1 MTDPHP
7 VQQPFDTPEPAM
19 PARADAPA
27 IGADPLGFP
36 DLPRLELDQLLVQLV
51 DRAQEVMAAQNRLRG
66 LLRANQ
72 LISGH
77 LALPELLRGIVE
89 AARELV
95 GARYA
100 ALGVIAPDGGLAE
113 FVHSGMPA
121 DDVERIGH
129 LPQGKGLLGALIEDP
144 QPIRLLRIGDDPRSS
159 GFPASHPPMDSF
171 LGVPIRVRSEVF
183 GNLYFAE
190 STKQAFS
197 AEDEDL
203 ARALAATAAVA
214 IANARL
220 YEASRARGE
229 WLQASAAV
237 TSELLANHLDAAEPL
252 RAIAEHSRRI
262 AHADVVTVARPVD
275 PATDPAGEDAGLRV
289 EVAVGPLAT
298 EVLGDTVSLRQSLAG
313 YVYTSG
319 DPVRISQP
327 GDRGLRPATVGDLE
341 VGPVMALPMRG
352 SSRVHGVLTLARARG
367 RQAFGAD
374 ELEMA
379 GGFAD
384 QAAVAIELA
393 AARAEQE
400 RAQMLDERERIAA
413 DMHDLVI
420 QRLFAA
426 GLTLQG
432 SIAGI
437 PPGRSRDR
445 VTATIEDLDTTIR
458 QIRTSIFQLQRPTT
472 GVQAGLRARLLDIA
486 TEAAAGLGFDP
497 AVRFSG
503 VIDVLPEHTAG
514 DLEAALREALSN
526 VARHAGARTVEVDVV
541 SRDGGL
547 VLTVRDDGAG
557 IGDVARRSGLANLD
571 QRARRHGGTC
581 TVEPAE
587 PTGTHLTW
595 RVPTT

>member
-1 MTDPHP
+1 MTRPRP
-7 VQQPFDTPEPAM
+7 EQQPSDPPAPSS
-19 PARADAPA
+19 PARADAPVTA
-27 IGADPLGFP
+27 ADPLAFP

-121 DDVERIGH
+121 DAVERIGH

-159 GFPASHPPMDSF
+159 GFPKGHPPMDSF

-214 IANARL
+214 IENARL

-237 TSELLANHLDAAEPL
+237 TSELLSTHLDAAEPL

-262 AHADVVTVARPVD
+262 AHADAVTVVRPSDDDGV
-275 PATDPAGEDAGLRV
+275 LRV
-289 EVAVGPLAT
+289 DVAVGPVAR
-298 EVLGDTVSLRQSLAG
+298 EVLGMEIPAEGSLAG
-313 YVYTSG
+313 HVYTEGVPLRLQHAG
-319 DPVRISQP
+319 DA
-327 GDRGLRPATVGDLE
+327 GLHPFTFGDLE
-341 VGPVMALPMRG
+341 IGPVMALPMRG

-367 RQAFGAD
+367 RQAFGA
-374 ELEMA
+374 EGLEMA
-379 GGFAD
+379 SGFAD

-393 AARAEQE
+393 SARAEQE

-432 SIAGI
+432 TVSGM

-445 VTATIEDLDTTIR
+445 VLVTIEDLDTTIR
-458 QIRTSIFQLQRPTT
+458 QIRTSIFQLQLQQPQA
-472 GVQAGLRARLLDIA
+472 GAPAGLRARLLAIA
-486 TEAAAGLGFDP
+486 TEAATSLGVEP

-503 VIDVLPEHTAG
+503 VIDTLSGEVAG
-514 DLEAALREALSN
+514 DLEAVLREALSN
-526 VARHAGARTVEVDVV
+526 VARHAGAGTVEVDVV
-541 SRDGGL
+541 TGDGEL

-557 IGDVARRSGLANLD
+557 IGDVARRSGLANLE
-571 QRARRHGGTC
+571 QRARRHGGTS

-587 PTGTHLTW
+587 PTGTLLTW
-595 RVPTT
+595 RAPTT